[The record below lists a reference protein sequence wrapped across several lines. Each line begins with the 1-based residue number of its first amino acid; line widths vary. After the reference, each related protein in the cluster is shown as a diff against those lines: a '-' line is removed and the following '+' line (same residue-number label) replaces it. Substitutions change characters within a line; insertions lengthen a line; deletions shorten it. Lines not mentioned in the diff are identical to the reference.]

1 MLQKHIPEIKKQNL
15 TNQSQIEELEQYD
28 RKQWLRFEGVPTEQY
43 ETSDKVLFE
52 AVDMCK

>member
-1 MLQKHIPEIKKQNL
+1 MLQKHILEIKKQNL
-15 TNQSQIEELEQYD
+15 TKQSQIEELEQYD
-28 RKQWLRFEGVPTEQY
+28 RRQWFRFEGAPTEQY